1 MGLESNELKIK
12 FSLYLR
18 FLFMTKC
25 YELKRKSDRLRE
37 LSPLL
42 SDGICNNV
50 RWKGNNMQRTVIQHL
65 ITLYDM
71 RFVGRYSEKDIHFRH
86 SL

>member
-1 MGLESNELKIK
+1 MSLYIKMGLESKELKIK
-12 FSLYLR
+12 YSLYLR

-65 ITLYDM
+65 ITLMSY
-71 RFVGRYSEKDIHFRH
+71 FI
-86 SL
+86 